1 MNQLYKK
8 LIGKFPLLPVKEN
21 AIREF
26 LFKD

>member
-8 LIGKFPLLPVKEN
+8 LIGSYPLLLVKEN
-21 AIREF
+21 AISEF